1 MVMMVCEIYI
11 ILLTRNMY
19 FQTCPAPHLPHPYK
33 IREQQ
38 GFPDFSNL
46 QGSLFIFNY
55 HVSFWFFLQSFL
67 QYFIGVLSRAWV
79 KVGYGKLSYPK
90 IVNLF
95 LVSSCGFSGFSLV
108 PADFFYCSFMTI
120 RILLVHL
127 GLLRALLVLPGLYS
141 FCLRIMFWRPSSPL
155 LGFYSIIHYCI
166 HFNTWMVTH
175 PSANHGTICFTS
187 VILRELV
194 FPTWYIAVILV
205 SKVHPTVTLSSSRF
219 IWLYF
224 YFFPVFLISLSSFRL
239 IWLLTSS
246 FRFIRLL
253 LFLSSLYDSPSSFR
267 FIWLLLVPSGSSGL
281 LYFFP
286 VFLVLQCWSDLF
298 SFPKGS
304 SGYS

>member
-1 MVMMVCEIYI
+1 MVMMVCENYI

-120 RILLVHL
+120 RILLVQL
-127 GLLRALLVLPGLYS
+127 GLHIKS
-141 FCLRIMFWRPSSPL
+141 PS
-155 LGFYSIIHYCI
+155 
-166 HFNTWMVTH
+166 
-175 PSANHGTICFTS
+175 
-187 VILRELV
+187 
-194 FPTWYIAVILV
+194 
-205 SKVHPTVTLSSSRF
+205 SSSR
-219 IWLYF
+219 II
-224 YFFPVFLISLSSFRL
+224 FFLPQDHVLEAQFSAPGILQYYSLL
-239 IWLLTSS
+239 HPLQHLNGH
-246 FRFIRLL
+246 
-253 LFLSSLYDSPSSFR
+253 PSK
-267 FIWLLLVPSGSSGL
+267 
-281 LYFFP
+281 
-286 VFLVLQCWSDLF
+286 C
-298 SFPKGS
+298 
-304 SGYS
+304 